1 MDPDAGVENS
11 TLGGPVRIEEGVVV
25 HDSSLGPNVTLERCV
40 LVEGSTLVDV
50 IVGEGASIES
60 SNLRDSMVGN
70 RARISGFS
78 GSLSVAADSEV
89 AG

>member
-1 MDPDAGVENS
+1 MP
-11 TLGGPVRIEEGVVV
+11 RIAVKGKEGVVFIR
-25 HDSSLGPNVTLERCV
+25 SLLVVCLLCVTGCADDENPVASGGELI
-40 LVEGSTLVDV
+40 VEDV
-50 IVGEGASIES
+50 IVGDGASIES
-60 SNLRDSMVGN
+60 SSLRDSMVGS